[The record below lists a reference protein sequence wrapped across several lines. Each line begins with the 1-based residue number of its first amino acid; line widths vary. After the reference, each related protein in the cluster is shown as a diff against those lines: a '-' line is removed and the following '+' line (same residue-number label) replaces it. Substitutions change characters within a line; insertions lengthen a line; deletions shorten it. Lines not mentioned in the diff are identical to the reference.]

1 MADGVETM
9 KSKLQSHSTGREAG
23 PIDPLA
29 LLQPAAW
36 APMGTFVGVP
46 ASAARLLQTP
56 ARRHA

>member
-1 MADGVETM
+1 MADGVKTM
-9 KSKLQSHSTGREAG
+9 KSMLQCHSNGREAG

-36 APMGTFVGVP
+36 APMGTFVGLP
-46 ASAARLLQTP
+46 GSAARLLQMS